1 MTTTPANLSFDY
13 SKPFGPL
20 TSSYGDVV
28 CSAGAKSV
36 GFTGKSSA
44 PGYTHFVALSPL
56 NAEADVHVWSL
67 KLSGMFFDY
76 GFNAIA
82 IMIMHPDRPIFL
94 DAIHREDFK
103 IDSQD
108 IAPYSTTTV
117 TCVLA
122 GSVLKLYTTDG
133 RPSGPHEWTEEQ
145 MYFLKDKAWK
155 EVHKGIFGKVYS
167 LDKLELDGVL
177 PMIGLRMDCCLGNRA
192 EVVPTPVALSLLDN
206 TLTGNIIYYE

>member
-1 MTTTPANLSFDY
+1 MTTTTANLSFDY

-20 TSSYGDVV
+20 TNSYGDVV

-44 PGYTHFVALSPL
+44 SGYTHFVALSPL
-56 NAEADVHVWSL
+56 HVGGDVHVWSL

-94 DAIHREDFK
+94 DAIHREDVK

-122 GSVLKLYTTDG
+122 GLVLTLYTTDG
-133 RPSGPHEWTEEQ
+133 RPPGDYEWTEEQ
-145 MYFLKDKAWK
+145 MYFLKDKTWE
-155 EVHKGIFGKVYS
+155 EVHKGIFRKVYF
-167 LDKLELDGVL
+167 LDKLNGVL
-177 PMIGLRMDCCLGNRA
+177 PVIGLRMDCCGGNRA
-192 EVVPTPVALSLLDN
+192 EVVPTPVALSFLDS
-206 TLTGNIIYYE
+206 TLTGTIIYYE

>member
-1 MTTTPANLSFDY
+1 MTTTTANLSFDY

-82 IMIMHPDRPIFL
+82 IMIMRPDRPIFL
-94 DAIHREDFK
+94 DRAIREDVK

-122 GSVLKLYTTDG
+122 GSVLTLYTTDG
-133 RPSGPHEWTEEQ
+133 RPPGDYEWTEEQ
-145 MYFLKDKAWK
+145 MYFLMDKTWE
-155 EVHKGIFGKVYS
+155 EVHKGIFRKVYS
-167 LDKLELDGVL
+167 LDKLNGVL

-192 EVVPTPVALSLLDN
+192 EVVPTPVALSFLDS
-206 TLTGNIIYYE
+206 TLTGTIIHYE

>member
-1 MTTTPANLSFDY
+1 MTTGVANLSFDY

-20 TSSYGDVV
+20 TSPYGDVV

-36 GFTGKSSA
+36 EFTGKSSA

-94 DAIHREDFK
+94 DAIHREDVK

-108 IAPYSTTTV
+108 ISPYSSTTV

-145 MYFLKDKAWK
+145 MYFLKDKTWE
-155 EVHKGIFGKVYS
+155 EVRYGIFRKVYS

-177 PMIGLRMDCCLGNRA
+177 PMIGLRMSCWLGNRV
-192 EVVPTPVALSLLDN
+192 EIVSTPVVVSLLDN

>member
-1 MTTTPANLSFDY
+1 MTTTTANLSFDY

-67 KLSGMFFDY
+67 KLSGMIFDY

-82 IMIMHPDRPIFL
+82 IMIMHPHRPIFL
-94 DAIHREDFK
+94 DCSGGDEAVLQAELVNTVPSLFPAHLHEGPNAIYRKDIK

-108 IAPYSTTTV
+108 IAPYSTTIV

-133 RPSGPHEWTEEQ
+133 RPPGDYEWTEEQ
-145 MYFLKDKAWK
+145 MYFLKDKTWE
-155 EVHKGIFGKVYS
+155 EVHKGIFRKVYS

-177 PMIGLRMDCCLGNRA
+177 PIR
-192 EVVPTPVALSLLDN
+192 
-206 TLTGNIIYYE
+206 

>member
-1 MTTTPANLSFDY
+1 M
-13 SKPFGPL
+13 
-20 TSSYGDVV
+20 V
-28 CSAGAKSV
+28 CSSGAKRV
-36 GFTGKSSA
+36 AFTGKSSA

-94 DAIHREDFK
+94 DAIHREDVK

-108 IAPYSTTTV
+108 IAPYSTTIV

-133 RPSGPHEWTEEQ
+133 RPPGDYEWTEEQ
-145 MYFLKDKAWK
+145 MYFLKDKTWE
-155 EVHKGIFGKVYS
+155 EVHKGIFRKVYS
-167 LDKLELDGVL
+167 LDKLDGVL
-177 PMIGLRMDCCLGNRA
+177 PMIGLRMDCCLGNRV
-192 EVVPTPVALSLLDN
+192 EIVSTPVVVSSLDN